1 MCRVFRDHLP
11 DFATGPRFRPHI
23 KAMLAAAAAA
33 SPSVATASVADGR
46 AAVPFPMSRV
56 TLMGDWKHA
65 QDANQEVPAVPFAL
79 IPPLP
84 PRS

>member
-1 MCRVFRDHLP
+1 MSDSLP
-11 DFATGPRFRPHI
+11 SLTCPRFRPIMH
-23 KAMLAAAAAA
+23 AMLAASAAA
-33 SPSVATASVADGR
+33 SPSVATASMADGR
-46 AAVPFPMSRV
+46 AAIPFPMSRV
-56 TLMGDWKHA
+56 ILMGDWKHA

>member
-1 MCRVFRDHLP
+1 MITYM
-11 DFATGPRFRPHI
+11 AGPRFRPHI
-23 KAMLAAAAAA
+23 EAMLAAAA

-46 AAVPFPMSRV
+46 AAIPFPMSRV
-56 TLMGDWKHA
+56 TLMGDWRHA

>member
-1 MCRVFRDHLP
+1 M
-11 DFATGPRFRPHI
+11 FAV
-23 KAMLAAAAAA
+23 LAAAAAA